1 MRKIIT
7 LVVMLL
13 CLQLW
18 AQAPEYR
25 GSTIVDSLY
34 AIPELDG
41 NITADTS
48 GIPFAVMN
56 WTYEIRVGDI
66 GFSPED
72 PSSTNGAHRA
82 YVSFPLPS
90 IPEGY
95 SLVSATMRLY
105 QYTSRGNIPL
115 SDSTYVCT
123 YFPVWDVAGGDT
135 IKCIVSHI
143 DYGISL
149 GLDDWAK
156 GDEGNPNTYN
166 PNVGEIT
173 WQGINEPN
181 SHGEA
186 GYRYLDIT
194 DCVLHDLAIGSI
206 FSQYRIA
213 FQINTDYDYGPDFV
227 AFKSMESNNEHQRP
241 RVYYTLFNPTSVV
254 DEYSPDVILAVTTN
268 PNPFTSRL
276 MLDLSL
282 KDNAELSTKLYDL
295 RGRVVKELPPA
306 AYSKGTHKLSM
317 ETNDLPNGI
326 YILQIRAGSEILTK
340 KITCLK

>member
-1 MRKIIT
+1 MKKIIT

-41 NITADTS
+41 IVTADSS
-48 GIPFAVMN
+48 GNPFYINN
-56 WTYEIRVGDI
+56 WTYEFHVGDI
-66 GFSPED
+66 GGGD
-72 PSSTNGAHRA
+72 PIFDNASVRA
-82 YVSFPLPS
+82 YISYPLPS

-95 SLVSATMRLY
+95 SLVNATMRLY
-105 QYTSRGNIPL
+105 QYTSRGHIPL

-135 IKCIVSHI
+135 VKCIVSHI
-143 DYGISL
+143 DYDISL

>member
-41 NITADTS
+41 SITADST
-48 GIPFAVMN
+48 GTPIWINGAG
-56 WTYEIRVGDI
+56 YDIKVGDI
-66 GFSPED
+66 GGGD
-72 PSSTNGAHRA
+72 PIFDNGTVRG
-82 YVSFPLPS
+82 YISYPLPS
-90 IPEGY
+90 IPSDY
-95 SLVSATMRLY
+95 TLTNATMRLY
-105 QYTSRGNIPL
+105 QYRSFGFIPL

-135 IKCIVSHI
+135 VKCIVSHI
-143 DYGISL
+143 DYDISL

-156 GDEGNPNTYN
+156 GDEGNPYTYN

-173 WQGINEPN
+173 WQGINEPK
-181 SHGEA
+181 SYGEI

-213 FQINTDYDYGPDFV
+213 FQINTDYDYGSDFV
-227 AFKSMESNNEHQRP
+227 AFNSMENVFEHRRP
-241 RVYYTLFNPTSVV
+241 IMHFTLYKPTSAS
-254 DEYSPDVILAVTTN
+254 DELNPAIILSLASS

-295 RGRVVKELPPA
+295 RGRVVRELPPA
-306 AYSKGTHKLSM
+306 AYSKGTHKLTM
-317 ETNDLPNGI
+317 ETGDLPNGI